1 MQKENK
7 QIERDLSGKTAV
19 VTGASR
25 GIGRAIACKLA
36 AEGASVVL
44 NYKGSRERAEEVKA
58 RIEAEGGTA
67 YLLPCDVVDFAACE
81 AFMKEAIGLLGRF
94 DILVNNAGITRDGL
108 LMRMS
113 EEDYDAVLDTNLKG
127 TFHCIRFAA
136 RQMIKQRSGR
146 ILNISSVSGV
156 LGNAGQANYAASKA
170 GVIGLTKSAAREFA
184 GRGITVNAIAPGFIH
199 TEMTEALPEKVRENA
214 VAQIPLGRF
223 GEAEEVAEAAA
234 FLVSDRAGYM
244 TGQVLHIDGGMAM

>member
-1 MQKENK
+1 M
-7 QIERDLSGKTAV
+7 ERDLSGKTAV

-36 AEGASVVL
+36 AEGALVVL

-58 RIEAEGGTA
+58 RIETEGGTA
-67 YLLPCDVVDFAACE
+67 YLLPCDVADFTACE
-81 AFMKEAIGLLGRF
+81 VFMKEAIGLLGRL

-113 EEDYDAVLDTNLKG
+113 EEDYDAVLNTNLKG

-170 GVIGLTKSAAREFA
+170 GVIGLTKSVAREFA